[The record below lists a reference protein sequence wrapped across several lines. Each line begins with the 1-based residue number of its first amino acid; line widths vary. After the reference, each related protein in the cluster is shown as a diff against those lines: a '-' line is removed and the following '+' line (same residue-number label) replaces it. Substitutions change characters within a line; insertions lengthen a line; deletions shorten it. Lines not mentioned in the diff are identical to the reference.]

1 MKYLSRRILL
11 LATVLILTIVPI
23 GCGGTAPKES
33 PIPTLQSIPTAVP
46 TNTIVVPPTD
56 TPTST
61 PAPEPTQ
68 VPTPTTIVV
77 MEPTPEPAVEPA
89 VEPTVE
95 PTVELIDTIQEEPTK
110 DETPSSDSNS
120 VADDAPASQQDLSE
134 SMSAA
139 IAPLADKLIYL
150 IHFDSKT
157 KSWSVYDPTG
167 SFVLE
172 DLEPI
177 LMGPMP
183 KSVESLTDIAINQ
196 PAYVKISAGAVFMGR
211 ALTEGYNLI
220 VWKP

>member
-1 MKYLSRRILL
+1 MKYLGRRILL
-11 LATVLILTIVPI
+11 LGTVLILTLVPI
-23 GCGGTAPKES
+23 GCGGAAPEES
-33 PIPTLQSIPTAVP
+33 PLPTLQSIPTAVP
-46 TNTIVVPPTD
+46 TNIIVVSPTD

-68 VPTPTTIVV
+68 IPTPTTIVV
-77 MEPTPEPAVEPA
+77 IEPTPDPTSAPTPEPTEAIQQATTGGVPA
-89 VEPTVE
+89 
-95 PTVELIDTIQEEPTK
+95 D
-110 DETPSSDSNS
+110 DSNS
-120 VADDAPASQQDLSE
+120 VADDEAVTQQGLSE

-139 IAPLADKLIYL
+139 LAPLDDKLIYL

-183 KSVESLTDIAINQ
+183 KSVESLIDIAINQ

-211 ALTEGYNLI
+211 ELTEGYNLI

>member
-11 LATVLILTIVPI
+11 LGTVLILTLVPI
-23 GCGGTAPKES
+23 GCGDTAPEES
-33 PIPTLQSIPTAVP
+33 PLPTLQSIPTAVP

-68 VPTPTTIVV
+68 IPTPTTIVV
-77 MEPTPEPAVEPA
+77 IEPTPEATSEPTPEPTEA
-89 VEPTVE
+89 
-95 PTVELIDTIQEEPTK
+95 IQEATT
-110 DETPSSDSNS
+110 DEVPADDDSNS
-120 VADDAPASQQDLSE
+120 VADNAPVTQQGLSE
-134 SMSAA
+134 PMSAA
-139 IAPLADKLIYL
+139 LAPLADKLIYL